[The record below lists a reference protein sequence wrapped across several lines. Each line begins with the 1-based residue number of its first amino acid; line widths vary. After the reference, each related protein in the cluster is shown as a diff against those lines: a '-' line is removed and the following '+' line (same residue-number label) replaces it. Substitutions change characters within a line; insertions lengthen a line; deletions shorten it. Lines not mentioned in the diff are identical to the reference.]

1 MRTMVAGAVAG
12 VVAAVL
18 AGCGAVNK
26 GPAFASELEP
36 LLEERE
42 LVETSNIVASSSLPW
57 TGMATVS
64 VTLVPGLS
72 DDEMVEEIWE
82 ITHLEVDNQI
92 DYTLDVLFLAETAT
106 GGPATAGLSLR
117 VSEPAPDEEGPRE
130 QILERL
136 EEARAL
142 VALGDGETVA
152 SPGRWS
158 SRLDTETD
166 AVAVALGICADDD
179 LAASLDH
186 LTISGVAADGGTN
199 RVKLGDASD
208 CDWVPDVNDL
218 IEVADSLGPVQ
229 LAEAAFET
237 WDETPRLRLT
247 FLPPVPVD
255 LSGLRSLAD
264 EAGIELEVA

>member
-1 MRTMVAGAVAG
+1 MRTKLIGGLVTL
-12 VVAAVL
+12 VAAAL
-18 AGCGAVNK
+18 TGCGAIDK
-26 GPAFASELEP
+26 GSAFARQLEP

-42 LVETSNIVASSSLPW
+42 LVESSEVVASSSLPW
-57 TGMATVS
+57 TGMATVT

-72 DDEMVEEIWE
+72 DDVMVEEIWE
-82 ITHLEVDNQI
+82 ITHLEVDDQI
-92 DYTLDVLFLAETAT
+92 GYTLDVLFLAETAT
-106 GGPATAGLSLR
+106 GGPATTGLSLR
-117 VSEPAPDEEGPRE
+117 VSEPAPDEEAPRQ
-130 QILERL
+130 QILERV
-136 EEARAL
+136 EAARAL

-158 SRLDTETD
+158 SRLDTEAD
-166 AVAVALGICADDD
+166 AVDVALGLCAADD
-179 LAASLDH
+179 LAQSLDH

-237 WDETPRLRLT
+237 WDETPKLRLT
-247 FLPPVPVD
+247 FLPPVPAD
-255 LSGLRSLAD
+255 LSGL
-264 EAGIELEVA
+264 EGHAGEVGIALEVA